1 MREGG
6 ALLIA
11 AQSGRALAQA
21 ARRAGL
27 RPFVLDLFGD
37 EDTLALAEAHRPLPG
52 RFGAGRRDRG
62 AVLAGLEALAAEAGS
77 APLGVV
83 LGSGFEGAPAL
94 MAEIA
99 GRFPL
104 LGATP
109 AAVAALKDPAGFAA
123 LCERLAIPH
132 PAITHGPRGTRV
144 PLPLVERDRG
154 GGGAEGTAEPHPAP
168 PPPPP
173 SSPRA
178 GGEAPLSARLASAE
192 RGAWLLK
199 RAGGCG
205 GSHVRLSATG
215 TVPPGHYLQQK
226 APGRA
231 FALNFLSDGTRIEPL
246 ALTEQWQVPSRL
258 RPFRYGGALA
268 RGRDEPHPVA
278 APVREAVIEAV
289 GRIVRATG
297 LAGLASADLLID
309 GDDWRLL
316 EINPRPGAT
325 LDVLDRR
332 PTPLLLAHIEASL
345 GRLPIPEAAPPDATG
360 AEICYAARTYAALPP
375 FDWPDHVRDRPR
387 AGIRV
392 GRDAPLCTVTAT
404 GPDAAAAIRNLR
416 ARADALRARLDDTEN
431 RHEFQHDRPEPQRAG
446 GPAGR
451 EPRR

>member
-37 EDTLALAEAHRPLPG
+37 EDTLVLAESHRPLPG

-83 LGSGFEGAPAL
+83 LGSGFEGAPDL

-109 AAVAALKDPAGFAA
+109 ASVAALKDPLGFAA

-132 PAITHGPRGTRV
+132 PALAVGSV
-144 PLPLVERDRG
+144 AARD
-154 GGGAEGTAEPHPAP
+154 
-168 PPPPP
+168 
-173 SSPRA
+173 
-178 GGEAPLSARLASAE
+178 
-192 RGAWLLK
+192 AWLLK
-199 RAGGCG
+199 QAGGCG
-205 GSHVRLSATG
+205 GSHIRVSATG
-215 TVPPGHYLQQK
+215 AVPPGHYLQQK
-226 APGRA
+226 VPGRA
-231 FALNFLSDGTRIEPL
+231 FALNFLGDGTRIAPL
-246 ALTEQWQVPSRL
+246 ALTEQWQAPSRL

-278 APVREAVIEAV
+278 AAVREKIAEAV
-289 GRIVRATG
+289 ARIVAATG
-297 LAGLASADLLID
+297 LTGLASADLLID
-309 GDDWRLL
+309 GDDWWLL

-345 GRLPIPEAAPPDATG
+345 GRLPILEAAPPDATG

-387 AGIRV
+387 AGSRV

-404 GPDAAAAIRNLR
+404 GPDAAAATRTLR